1 MAIIVKIHIH
11 APFAALWKATQQPN
25 MHQRW
30 DLRFSTIDYCP
41 RADPAQPQA
50 FIYTTR
56 IGFGLQITGR
66 GETST
71 KQLADGRLISALRF
85 WSDHPLSL
93 IRSGA
98 GYWLYTPTSD
108 GIDFSTSYDYQTRF
122 GLLGRLI
129 DRLLFRPL
137 MAWATAWS
145 FDRLRLW
152 LEQPI
157 DPMFAL
163 RMWLNQRIAVLGA
176 LGLLLSCFIVV
187 AWQVGLLL
195 GWLLVV
201 GMRWQRK
208 AHSTH
213 IPSAGHCFWSY
224 KER

>member
-1 MAIIVKIHIH
+1 MAIIIKTHIRG
-11 APFAALWKATQQPN
+11 PFAALWAATQQPD

-30 DLRFSTIDYCP
+30 DLRFSTIEYGT
-41 RADPAQPQA
+41 RTDPAQPQA
-50 FIYTTR
+50 FLYTTR

-71 KQLADGRLISALRF
+71 KQLADGRMISALRF

-93 IRSGA
+93 IRAGA

-122 GLLGRLI
+122 GLLGWLI

-152 LEQPI
+152 LEQQI
-157 DPMFAL
+157 DPALAL
-163 RMWLNQRIAVLGA
+163 RMWLNQGIVGLGA
-176 LGLLLSCFIVV
+176 FGLLLSCFAWV
-187 AWQVGLLL
+187 AWQFGLVCAVLL
-195 GWLLVV
+195 AV
-201 GMRWQRK
+201 GMTWRRK
-208 AHSTH
+208 AHSAH
-213 IPSAGHCFWSY
+213 IPAAKHCFWSY

>member
-1 MAIIVKIHIH
+1 MAIVVKTKIH
-11 APFAALWKATQQPN
+11 ASFAALWQATQQPN
-25 MHQRW
+25 LHQRW
-30 DLRFSTIDYCP
+30 DLRFSTIEYCQ
-41 RADPAQPQA
+41 RADDAQPQA
-50 FIYTTR
+50 FLYTTH

-71 KQLADGRLISALRF
+71 KQLADGRMISALRF
-85 WSDHPLSL
+85 WSEHPLSL

-122 GLLGRLI
+122 GRLGWLI

-152 LEQPI
+152 VEQQL
-157 DPMFAL
+157 DPALAL
-163 RMWLNQRIAVLGA
+163 RTWLKQRIAVLAILGMLFICFTLVA
-176 LGLLLSCFIVV
+176 WQLGLVSAGLLL
-187 AWQVGLLL
+187 
-195 GWLLVV
+195 V
-201 GMRWQRK
+201 GMLRYRK
-208 AHSTH
+208 VRSAQ
-213 IPSAGHCFWSY
+213 IPSAQHCFWSY